1 MKTDNTQYIKA
12 LRFNWL
18 TKYYDAIVSFTT
30 REKTFKKKLIK
41 YANLEDNDQV
51 LDIGSGTGTLAILI
65 KIANPNISVSGIDG
79 DPEIIKIAENKSL
92 KNKLKIS
99 FKQGLSFD
107 MPFKDMQFDHCFSSL
122 FFHHLTTKNKQK
134 TFNEAYRVLKK
145 GGQLNIADWGKPSNK
160 LMRVL
165 FFIVQLLDGFKTTK
179 GNVDGVLP
187 KLMEQAGFV
196 EINIQDEISTMLGTM
211 TIYSAVRPLN

>member
-1 MKTDNTQYIKA
+1 MESNKEHYIKA

-30 REKTFKKKLIK
+30 REKTFKKRLIK
-41 YANLEDNDQV
+41 YTDLKHNDEV

-65 KIANPNISVSGIDG
+65 KESSPEANVTGLDG
-79 DPEIIKIAENKSL
+79 DPEIIKIAENKSK

-107 MPFKDMQFDHCFSSL
+107 MPFKDKQFDQCFSSL
-122 FFHHLTTKNKQK
+122 FFHHLTTSNKQK
-134 TFNEAYRVLKK
+134 TFNQAYRVLKK
-145 GGQLNIADWGKPSNK
+145 GGQLHIADWGKPSNK
-160 LMRVL
+160 LMRIL

-179 GNVDGVLP
+179 GNVDGILP
-187 KLMEQAGFV
+187 ELMKQAGFV

-211 TIYSAVRPLN
+211 TIYSAVKPLN